1 MPRGATPREI
11 IIIDGYCMRQ
21 KSKNTFLNE
30 LVYHCVESCC
40 PGSIAVH
47 EVSKNRRIV
56 TPHSD
61 HEKDVLKNETIM
73 GRQSLKK
80 MCHDGTPR
88 EVIDSIRTEYGADAS
103 MCIGDYHTKR
113 KIIDRAKES
122 NKETKEMNAGGAISD
137 FFLKSITGEKFLI
150 CHKTAPG
157 KPMII
162 FSSET
167 SIDLLS
173 QSEVI
178 FTDGT
183 FECTPSGYTQ
193 MFTIHGYISDNVVR
207 PLVFALIADKQLSTY
222 ETMIEELKKEPK
234 LQNWTPKIVISDF
247 ESAIKTAFE
256 NSFVLCEN
264 HGCLFHLIKSWRSK
278 SEKIHLYREFYD
290 GQYQEFWRLLKVLPY
305 IASDKIPDYYDLIK
319 NTLQSVTAEM
329 QEFLT
334 YIEINYVLGNGSSP
348 PRFSPSLWT
357 CSIVTESNIH
367 RTTNVVESW
376 HRNFSSVIHKHHKLT
391 SIKLSDLCEKIR
403 QEEHHTK
410 LDHEELSR
418 NSNFKV
424 NKARTTQNIEK
435 DAKLLRAVTN
445 KPKPPAKPLEGI
457 QLLLSF
463 VYASR

>member
-1 MPRGATPREI
+1 MA
-11 IIIDGYCMRQ
+11 
-21 KSKNTFLNE
+21 
-30 LVYHCVESCC
+30 
-40 PGSIAVH
+40 
-47 EVSKNRRIV
+47 
-56 TPHSD
+56 
-61 HEKDVLKNETIM
+61 
-73 GRQSLKK
+73 RQSLKK
-80 MCHDGTPR
+80 RCHDGTPR

-113 KIIDRAKES
+113 KIIDRAKAS
-122 NKETKEMNAGGAISD
+122 NKETKEMDAGGAISD
-137 FFLKSITGEKFLI
+137 FFSKSITGEKFLI
-150 CHKTAPG
+150 CQKTAPE

-178 FTDGT
+178 FSDGT

-234 LQNWTPKIVISDF
+234 LQNWSPKIVISDF

-264 HGCLFHLIKSWRSK
+264 HGCLFHLIKAWRSK
-278 SEKIHLYREFYD
+278 SEKIHLYREFYGIILPHHRFYDSNHVID
-290 GQYQEFWRLLKVLPY
+290 GRYQEFWRLLKVLPY

-329 QEFLT
+329 QGLSRLILRENILFLTEFLT

-348 PRFSPSLWT
+348 PRFPPSLWT
-357 CSIVTESNIH
+357 CSVVTESNIH

-424 NKARTTQNIEK
+424 NKARTTQNIKK
-435 DAKLLRAVTN
+435 DAKLLKAVTN